1 MKEFIMWCTYHE
13 DIQIEQYNLRQN
25 DAFRLFKGNALDV
38 EGENI
43 NHLNAFYSEI
53 STIYWVWKNNVRSE
67 TVGFCH
73 YRR

>member
-53 STIYWVWKNNVRSE
+53 STI
-67 TVGFCH
+67 
-73 YRR
+73 